1 MCSAVLD
8 IWNIEHVSK
17 SVSGVAVSAVLP
29 AECSG
34 RKRRKRSVV
43 EDSDEEF
50 LDSSVHGICFVSVL
64 TVQ

>member
-1 MCSAVLD
+1 MCSAVLG

-17 SVSGVAVSAVLP
+17 SVSEVAASVVLP
-29 AECSG
+29 AERSD

-50 LDSSVHGICFVSVL
+50 MDSSVQGICFVSVL

>member
-1 MCSAVLD
+1 MCSAVLA

-17 SVSGVAVSAVLP
+17 SVSEVAASVVLP
-29 AECSG
+29 AERSG
-34 RKRRKRSVV
+34 RKRRKRSIV

-50 LDSSVHGICFVSVL
+50 MDSSVQGISFVSVL

>member
-1 MCSAVLD
+1 MCSAVLA

-17 SVSGVAVSAVLP
+17 SVSEVAASVVLP
-29 AECSG
+29 GERSG
-34 RKRRKRSVV
+34 RKRRKRSIV

-50 LDSSVHGICFVSVL
+50 MDSSVQGISFVSLL